1 MSSRGG
7 AEYISQHLPKICI
20 RRLNKTLA
28 AQTPVAPLPRKP
40 KFATPQQRP
49 TPHPTPLLIGSLLP
63 WDRTVSSWPWV
74 PRDHPGDHPPP
85 TPATNAAASTTRPCR
100 TARSRTPRPV
110 HAHGRRGCYA
120 LSEGRLRC
128 PSRTGGTSAAAWV
141 VTSSSGP
148 RLRRT
153 EYPLYHSA
161 AGPPDLDQRVGRA
174 AGIGVPAA
182 VASRPPWCVLPE
194 ISADCLPIRRLR
206 RGRLRRS
213 QAASAP

>member
-1 MSSRGG
+1 MVAGPRRSRAGTGTRRAPVLQSSLSEVPGTSLDSELEIKLQSRLEGRRG
-7 AEYISQHLPKICI
+7 S
-20 RRLNKTLA
+20 
-28 AQTPVAPLPRKP
+28 
-40 KFATPQQRP
+40 
-49 TPHPTPLLIGSLLP
+49 
-63 WDRTVSSWPWV
+63 
-74 PRDHPGDHPPP
+74 HPPP
-85 TPATNAAASTTRPCR
+85 APATNAAAGTTRPCR

-120 LSEGRLRC
+120 PSEGRPRC
-128 PSRTGGTSAAAWV
+128 PSRTGGTSTAAQV
-141 VTSSSGP
+141 VTSSSSP

-182 VASRPPWCVLPE
+182 VASRPPRCVRPE

-206 RGRLRRS
+206 GGRLRL
-213 QAASAP
+213 